1 MNLTFE
7 KLEFFFAILVRI
19 SAFIMAAPFFSQR
32 NVPVK
37 VKAALSFFI
46 AVIVFNL
53 TDYTPIGDHFSI
65 QYAVI
70 LIQEAL
76 IGASLGYTANLC
88 LYVLDLAG
96 RLIDTEIG
104 FSMVSVLN
112 PVSNIQTS
120 ITGSLLTYLVMLIML
135 VSRMYY
141 FVISAIVDTFK
152 FLPVGRVKLPSNMY
166 LVVLDF
172 IKEYF
177 ILGFRIVLPVFATIL
192 VVNVVLGV
200 LAKVA
205 PQMNMFVIGMQL
217 KLFVGLIILFFVIG
231 LIPSISDFIFHEMKY
246 VLNDMIKIMTPK

>member
-1 MNLTFE
+1 MNLTFD
-7 KLEFFFAILVRI
+7 KLEFFYAILVRI
-19 SAFIMAAPFFSQR
+19 SAFVMTAPFFSQR
-32 NVPVK
+32 NIPIR
-37 VKAALSFFI
+37 VKAALSFFLS
-46 AVIVFNL
+46 VIVFNM
-53 TDYTPIGDHFSI
+53 TEFVPIGTKFST
-65 QYAVI
+65 QYVSI
-70 LIQEAL
+70 LLQEAL

-104 FSMVSVLN
+104 FSMVNVLN
-112 PVSNIQTS
+112 PASNIQTS
-120 ITGSLLTYLVMLIML
+120 ITGSLLAYLVMLVML
-135 VSRMYY
+135 VSRMYL

-152 FLPVGRVKLPSNMY
+152 FLPVGKVKVPSNIY
-166 LVVLDF
+166 IVVLEF

-217 KLFVGLIILFFVIG
+217 KLFVGLFILFLVIG
-231 LIPSISDFIFHEMKY
+231 MLPSITDFIFHEMKY
-246 VLNDMIKIMTPK
+246 VLNDMIKIMAQ

>member
-1 MNLTFE
+1 MNLTIE
-7 KLEFFFAILVRI
+7 KLEFFYAILVRI
-19 SAFIMAAPFFSQR
+19 SAFIMTAPFFSQR
-32 NVPVK
+32 NIPVR

-46 AVIVFNL
+46 SVIVFNMTEYVPL
-53 TDYTPIGDHFSI
+53 SGDFSI
-65 QYAVI
+65 QYAVL
-70 LIQEAL
+70 LIQEAF

-88 LYVLDLAG
+88 MYVLDLAG

-104 FSMVSVLN
+104 FSMVNVLN
-112 PVSNIQTS
+112 PASNIQTS
-120 ITGSLLTYLVMLIML
+120 ITGSLLAYLVMLVML
-135 VSRMYY
+135 VSRMYL

-152 FLPVGRVKLPSNMY
+152 FLPVGKVTVPSNIY
-166 LVVLDF
+166 IVVMKF

-217 KLFVGLIILFFVIG
+217 KLFVGLFVLFLVIG
-231 LIPSISDFIFHEMKY
+231 MIPAITDFVFHEMKY
-246 VLNDMIKIMTPK
+246 IVNDMIKMMTPS